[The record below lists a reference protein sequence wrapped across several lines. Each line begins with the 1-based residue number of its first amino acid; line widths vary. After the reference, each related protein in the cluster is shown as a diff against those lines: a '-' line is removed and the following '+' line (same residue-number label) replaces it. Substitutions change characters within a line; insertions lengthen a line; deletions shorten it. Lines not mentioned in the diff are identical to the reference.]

1 MKSNLQLK
9 ENIVNLPSGDGGK
22 ILVTGA
28 NGQLGSELREL
39 SVQHTQ
45 YQFTFL
51 SKEELD
57 ISDAEKTLSV
67 FKNISSDF
75 CINCA
80 AYTAV
85 DKAETEKEKAYKIN
99 AGGAGNL
106 ANAAKKTRTRFI
118 HISTDYVFNG
128 RSEKPYVED
137 HPTDPINV
145 YGHSKLQGEIA
156 CQEENDEAIIIRTS
170 WVYSRFG
177 NNFVKTML
185 RLMQTKKEIN
195 VVSDQYG
202 SPTHATDLAQ
212 TIIQIINTKNWMP
225 GIYHFS
231 NEGETNWF
239 EFAKAIKENI
249 NTDCLIHPISTEQY
263 PTPAK
268 RPNYSVF
275 NKEKIKSVYGVVPN
289 HWKDSLSICLEQLK
303 EKPQF

>member
-9 ENIVNLPSGDGGK
+9 ENIVNPPSGDGGK

-57 ISDAEKTLSV
+57 ISDAEKTFLA
-67 FKNISSDF
+67 FEKTTPDF

-85 DKAETEKEKAYKIN
+85 DKAEVEKEQAYKIN
-99 AGGAGNL
+99 ADGVRNL
-106 ANAAKKTRTRFI
+106 AQAAKAWKAHLI
-118 HISTDYVFNG
+118 HISTDYVFDG
-128 RSEKPYVED
+128 KSDKPYLED
-137 HPTDPINV
+137 HPTAPINI
-145 YGHSKLQGEIA
+145 YGHSKLQGEVA
-156 CQEENDEAIIIRTS
+156 CQEENEDFMIIRTS
-170 WVYSRFG
+170 WVYSSFG

-185 RLMQTKKEIN
+185 RLMETKKEIS
-195 VVSDQYG
+195 VVADQYG
-202 SPTHATDLAQ
+202 SPTYAGDLAQ
-212 TIIQIINTKNWMP
+212 VLVRIINTKKWAP

-289 HWKDSLSICLEQLK
+289 HWKDSLSICLEHLK
-303 EKPQF
+303 EKKFL